1 MAMVEELSA
10 GNKKAA
16 VSQPVGEV
24 AAAGGSTDAVKLPLD
39 PNESYKAYAAMRAK
53 GAIVN
58 VAFSGGEGE
67 VAPEMRGFFE
77 GEHLFVSRYD
87 AVLSSLLDPRIS
99 SDPHTTMTEEQREK
113 LPPVV
118 EEFKPF
124 AQSLIALDPPD
135 HTRLRRLLQPSFS
148 VRMMAEMR
156 PRIQKIADDLL
167 DKAEREADERGEA
180 RPDRQ
185 MDLIAAFAYPLPV
198 TVISDMLGIPV
209 EDREQ
214 VKLWTENLLRTNN
227 RRAGLD
233 EATRAKMRQFTSYL
247 RALFVAKRRRPAD
260 DVITQL
266 LQAEEEGDKLTEDEV
281 LSSVFILYLAG
292 HVTTVNLVGNGTLA
306 FMLHPDQLAKLKAN
320 PGLTKAAV
328 EEVLR
333 YWGPVDFLST
343 RVAKE
348 GLELGGMQLPKGE
361 PLMVGLASANRD
373 PARFENP
380 DAFDITRPDVDR
392 HVAFGKGIHLCVGA
406 PLARLEGQIAF
417 ETLFGRYP
425 EMRLA
430 VAPEEIRWGNAF
442 LRGVPKLPLLF

>member
-1 MAMVEELSA
+1 MAMLEELSA

-24 AAAGGSTDAVKLPLD
+24 AAAEASTDAVKLPLD
-39 PNESYKAYAAMRAK
+39 PNDSYEAYAVMRAK
-53 GAIVN
+53 GSVVN
-58 VAFSGGEGE
+58 VAFSGGDGE

-87 AVLSSLLDPRIS
+87 AVLSSLLDPRFS
-99 SDPHTTMTEEQREK
+99 SDRRTAMTEEQREK
-113 LPPVV
+113 LPPVI
-118 EEFKPF
+118 EEFKPI
-124 AQSLIALDPPD
+124 AESLISMDPPD

-148 VRMMAEMR
+148 VRMMDMMR

-167 DKAEREADERGEA
+167 DKAEREAAERGEA
-180 RPDRQ
+180 RPDRR

-214 VKLWTENLLRTNN
+214 VKGWTENLLRTNN
-227 RRAGLD
+227 RRGGMA
-233 EATRAKMRQFTSYL
+233 EENRAKMRQFIDYL
-247 RALFVAKRRRPAD
+247 RALFAVKRRRPDD

-292 HVTTVNLVGNGTLA
+292 HVTTVNLIGNGTLA

-333 YWGPVDFLST
+333 YWGPVDFLAV

-348 GLELGGMQLPKGE
+348 SLELGGRQIAKGE

-392 HVAFGKGIHLCVGA
+392 HMAFGKGIHLCVGA
-406 PLARLEGQIAF
+406 PLARVEGQIAF
-417 ETLFGRYP
+417 ETLFRRFP

-430 VAPEEIRWGNAF
+430 VTPEEVRWGNSA
-442 LRGVPKLPLLF
+442 LRGVSKLPLLF